1 MEYLFHTLV
10 KGVAQ
15 VASSNRERFVILA
28 EKRVSRTLKD
38 LRLVG
43 NLANK
48 SNYSYTDDDVK
59 KILGALEGE
68 IKNLRKRFESSGVN
82 DSIIFKL

>member
-1 MEYLFHTLV
+1 M
-10 KGVAQ
+10 AN
-15 VASSNRERFVILA
+15 SNRERFVILA
-28 EKRVSRTLKD
+28 EKRVSRTMKD
-38 LRLVG
+38 LRLIG

-59 KILGALEGE
+59 KILGALEAE